1 MVEGDT
7 TEKTPLEKK
16 KDELK
21 IKKKELETKE
31 KEFETAIENALRF
44 AEIKKLSKDI
54 NKCKKKSNFLSIREK
69 KLSIVVIKI

>member
-44 AEIKKLSKDI
+44 AEIKI
-54 NKCKKKSNFLSIREK
+54 I
-69 KLSIVVIKI
+69 